1 MKKIELKKLKIK
13 KKYRKIVLIV
23 LALLL
28 VVGAA
33 GYTVFIAPNLEK
45 EEWVYK
51 EMTVERGELAVGV
64 TESGT
69 LEYEATSQV
78 YDLELASGE
87 TDEDDDDDEDD
98 EEETVKYLKV
108 ESVQVAV
115 GQRITEGDTILTFT
129 PDSVEGVRKLLQT
142 EKSEAEV
149 ALAEAKSEYNL
160 EVIDVEKTYQERMI
174 KAQAAQSELDT
185 AIAEPGWEIQDYQLQ
200 TTLLYDEI
208 IELAEQWDEVEETR
222 YDSCA
227 EYNDLYETLKNTTD
241 NVEYAKLH
249 AKYVTAK
256 STYENAVQKQ
266 AEIKQQIADNYEK
279 IAEYEEKTADVYAKL
294 NVTNMEGQQEYDST
308 VTAAELAESVK
319 NSEMESLMTEVETA
333 EEELLECTEKLE
345 KFEEFV
351 QDGTVYAEG
360 TGIVTSVGYE
370 EGDSLI
376 NAGTIVSYT
385 TAEDMQITVDVSQ
398 EDIVSLEVGDTVDI
412 EFSAYEGEQ
421 YEGTITEIMTT
432 ATSEYATTVSY
443 TVTIAVNGDTS
454 KLYGGMTA
462 DVTFVTEKKEDVV
475 YVSKTAVF
483 EENGKNYVY
492 VSGEDGEMETKEVVT
507 GIENSFY
514 VEITEGL
521 SEGDVVYAASK
532 VSTKKESTDEESDSV
547 STEETESM
555 EMQMPQ
561 GQDNFMQ
568 GGQFPGEMPDMGG
581 RP

>member
-1 MKKIELKKLKIK
+1 M
-13 KKYRKIVLIV
+13 
-23 LALLL
+23 
-28 VVGAA
+28 
-33 GYTVFIAPNLEK
+33 
-45 EEWVYK
+45 
-51 EMTVERGELAVGV
+51 
-64 TESGT
+64 
-69 LEYEATSQV
+69 
-78 YDLELASGE
+78 
-87 TDEDDDDDEDD
+87 
-98 EEETVKYLKV
+98 
-108 ESVQVAV
+108 
-115 GQRITEGDTILTFT
+115 
-129 PDSVEGVRKLLQT
+129 
-142 EKSEAEV
+142 
-149 ALAEAKSEYNL
+149 
-160 EVIDVEKTYQERMI
+160 
-174 KAQAAQSELDT
+174 
-185 AIAEPGWEIQDYQLQ
+185 
-200 TTLLYDEI
+200 
-208 IELAEQWDEVEETR
+208 
-222 YDSCA
+222 
-227 EYNDLYETLKNTTD
+227 
-241 NVEYAKLH
+241 
-249 AKYVTAK
+249 
-256 STYENAVQKQ
+256 
-266 AEIKQQIADNYEK
+266 
-279 IAEYEEKTADVYAKL
+279 
-294 NVTNMEGQQEYDST
+294 
-308 VTAAELAESVK
+308 
-319 NSEMESLMTEVETA
+319 
-333 EEELLECTEKLE
+333 E

-421 YEGTITEIMTT
+421 YEGTIAEIMTT

-483 EENGKNYVY
+483 EENGKSYVY

-532 VSTKKESTDEESDSV
+532 VSTKKESTDEENDSV
-547 STEETESM
+547 SSEETESM

>member
-208 IELAEQWDEVEETR
+208 IELSEQWDEVEETR
-222 YDSCA
+222 YDACA
-227 EYNDLYETLKNTTD
+227 EYNDLYETLKDTTD

-256 STYENAVQKQ
+256 ETYENAVQKQ
-266 AEIKQQIADNYEK
+266 AEIKKQIADNYEK

-294 NVTNMEGQQEYDST
+294 DVTNLEGQQEYDST

-319 NSEMESLMTEVETA
+319 NSELESLMTEVETA
-333 EEELLECTEKLE
+333 EEEL
-345 KFEEFV
+345 FE
-351 QDGTVYAEG
+351 
-360 TGIVTSVGYE
+360 
-370 EGDSLI
+370 
-376 NAGTIVSYT
+376 
-385 TAEDMQITVDVSQ
+385 
-398 EDIVSLEVGDTVDI
+398 
-412 EFSAYEGEQ
+412 
-421 YEGTITEIMTT
+421 
-432 ATSEYATTVSY
+432 
-443 TVTIAVNGDTS
+443 
-454 KLYGGMTA
+454 
-462 DVTFVTEKKEDVV
+462 
-475 YVSKTAVF
+475 
-483 EENGKNYVY
+483 
-492 VSGEDGEMETKEVVT
+492 
-507 GIENSFY
+507 
-514 VEITEGL
+514 
-521 SEGDVVYAASK
+521 
-532 VSTKKESTDEESDSV
+532 
-547 STEETESM
+547 
-555 EMQMPQ
+555 
-561 GQDNFMQ
+561 
-568 GGQFPGEMPDMGG
+568 
-581 RP
+581 

>member
-1 MKKIELKKLKIK
+1 MKKRELKKFRIK
-13 KKYRKIVLIV
+13 KKYRKIILIV
-23 LALLL
+23 MALLL

-69 LEYEATSQV
+69 LEYEATSQI

-87 TDEDDDDDEDD
+87 SDDDDDDEDD

-115 GQRITEGDTILTFT
+115 GQRIAEGDIILTFT

-208 IELAEQWDEVEETR
+208 IELAEQWDEVEKTR

-266 AEIKQQIADNYEK
+266 AEIKKQIADNYEK

-376 NAGTIVSYT
+376 NEGTIVSYT
-385 TAEDMQITVDVSQ
+385 TAEDMRITVDVS
-398 EDIVSLEVGDTVDI
+398 
-412 EFSAYEGEQ
+412 
-421 YEGTITEIMTT
+421 
-432 ATSEYATTVSY
+432 
-443 TVTIAVNGDTS
+443 
-454 KLYGGMTA
+454 
-462 DVTFVTEKKEDVV
+462 
-475 YVSKTAVF
+475 
-483 EENGKNYVY
+483 
-492 VSGEDGEMETKEVVT
+492 
-507 GIENSFY
+507 
-514 VEITEGL
+514 
-521 SEGDVVYAASK
+521 
-532 VSTKKESTDEESDSV
+532 
-547 STEETESM
+547 
-555 EMQMPQ
+555 
-561 GQDNFMQ
+561 
-568 GGQFPGEMPDMGG
+568 
-581 RP
+581 